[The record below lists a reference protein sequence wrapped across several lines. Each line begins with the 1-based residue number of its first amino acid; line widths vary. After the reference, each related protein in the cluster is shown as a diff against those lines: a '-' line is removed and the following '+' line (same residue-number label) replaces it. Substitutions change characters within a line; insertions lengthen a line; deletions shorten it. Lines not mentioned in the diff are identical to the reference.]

1 MRYLRLINNALYI
14 LYMVSVVVGIV
25 VGRIELVELREKVK

>member
-1 MRYLRLINNALYI
+1 MRYLRLINNTLYI
-14 LYMVSVVVGIV
+14 LYMVRVVVGIV